1 MIMIKK
7 IICFIVGTFVLIYL
21 FQTLDKK
28 CKRKTLFDKIKVPL
42 LTSCLIGI
50 LVMHF
55 SEDSFVSV
63 PGKIEGQAIFTD
75 LANF

>member
-1 MIMIKK
+1 MIKK
-7 IICFIVGTFVLIYL
+7 IICFIVGTFILVYL

-50 LVMHF
+50 LVMHL
-55 SEDSFVSV
+55 SENPMVI
-63 PGKIEGQAIFTD
+63 PQTKIDGQEIFTD